1 MFSRR
6 RLIIV
11 TALLALVLVPGAHGE
26 QINGYTATGSPSH
39 VKPLTLSSYAIVL
52 TNTSLDRSAEAASVG
67 IPAGFVVLPTVQAT
81 ASCAGVSSTWT
92 VEVPVP
98 SVDGKIKVRRSGG
111 STNNLCPGGTL
122 TIVFSA
128 TSSAVEGTYVW
139 ATELLRGEDTF
150 VLNGAQPSVIV
161 DGTPPMVTIQSHP
174 ADPTNDQSPTFAFFA
189 NEAASFQCQ
198 LDGGGFTSC
207 GSPITYGDRDDGS
220 HTFVV
225 RATDTAGN
233 TGETS
238 HAWTIDTDP
247 PTVTIGQ
254 KPNSF
259 SNVNSPTFAFS
270 AKEATNVQCK
280 LDDDAFSDCTS
291 PVSYTELRDG
301 PHTFTVRA
309 TDTAGNIGQSS
320 HAWTIDTIAPTVAIT
335 KKPNNPSGVSSA
347 VFEFAAS
354 EAATFQC
361 SLDAG
366 AFAGCTSPRTYT
378 NLTDRVHT
386 FKVKAT
392 DTAGNASEAE
402 TYDWLV
408 ETDLPVVTL
417 TEKPTDPTSS
427 AAASFAF
434 TVNKNSTL
442 ECKLDDGAYAKC
454 QFQISQTQGA
464 QTYTHLADGRHI
476 FRVKATSTGGVGPET
491 VYAWTIDT
499 TGPATALTEK
509 PGDPTNSR
517 SASFTFNA
525 SEPATFQCMLDGA
538 VAACSSPQT
547 YGNLAEGRHTFV
559 VRATDGLNNVGPDTT
574 YLWTIETRAPVL
586 TITSGPPSL
595 GNNRSA
601 SVSFSADE
609 PATFQCSLDDRG
621 FEPCS
626 SPAAYAG
633 LPEGDHSFTLR
644 ATDAAG
650 NVAGASRAWTIDAT
664 PPQTTLASRP
674 KAKTATRSATF
685 AFSAN
690 EPGSFQCR
698 LDAGSYAPC
707 KSPTTYTRLKRGV
720 HRFMV
725 RAIDA
730 AGNVDAVP
738 AVAQWRIGRNAAVS
752 ALFAPAAG
760 ARVTRPPLL
769 RWRAVPRASYYNV
782 QLYKAGRKVLTA
794 WPRRTRLQ
802 LQMRW
807 RFNGRAERFGPG
819 LYRWYVWPAFNRR
832 FGKLVGTSTFVV
844 VRRQG

>member
-6 RLIIV
+6 RLIIL
-11 TALLALVLVPGAHGE
+11 TALLALVLVPGAHAE

-81 ASCAGVSSTWT
+81 ASCGSPTWP
-92 VEVPVP
+92 VEVAGP
-98 SVDGKIKVRRSGG
+98 SEIKVSRGSGG
-111 STNNLCPGGTL
+111 SAKNLCPGGTL

-128 TSSAVEGTYVW
+128 TSPLDEGTYVW

-150 VLNGAQPSVIV
+150 VLNGGQPSVIV
-161 DGTPPMVTIQSHP
+161 DGTPPTLTIQSHP
-174 ADPTNDQSPTFAFFA
+174 ADPTNDRSPTFAFFA

-198 LDGGGFTSC
+198 LDGGEFASC
-207 GSPITYGDRDDGS
+207 GSPITYGDRNDGS

-225 RATDTAGN
+225 TATDGAGN
-233 TGETS
+233 
-238 HAWTIDTDP
+238 
-247 PTVTIGQ
+247 VGQ
-254 KPNSF
+254 
-259 SNVNSPTFAFS
+259 
-270 AKEATNVQCK
+270 
-280 LDDDAFSDCTS
+280 
-291 PVSYTELRDG
+291 
-301 PHTFTVRA
+301 
-309 TDTAGNIGQSS
+309 
-320 HAWTIDTIAPTVAIT
+320 
-335 KKPNNPSGVSSA
+335 
-347 VFEFAAS
+347 AS
-354 EAATFQC
+354 
-361 SLDAG
+361 
-366 AFAGCTSPRTYT
+366 
-378 NLTDRVHT
+378 
-386 FKVKAT
+386 
-392 DTAGNASEAE
+392 
-402 TYDWLV
+402 
-408 ETDLPVVTL
+408 
-417 TEKPTDPTSS
+417 
-427 AAASFAF
+427 
-434 TVNKNSTL
+434 
-442 ECKLDDGAYAKC
+442 
-454 QFQISQTQGA
+454 
-464 QTYTHLADGRHI
+464 
-476 FRVKATSTGGVGPET
+476 
-491 VYAWTIDT
+491 YAWTIET
-499 TGPATALTEK
+499 TAPATAITEK

-517 SASFTFNA
+517 SASFAFNA
-525 SEPATFQCMLDGA
+525 SEPATFQCKLDDGPF
-538 VAACSSPQT
+538 AACASPQS

-559 VRATDGLNNVGPDTT
+559 VRAAGGLNNVGPDTT

-586 TITSGPPSL
+586 TITSGPPGL

-730 AGNVDAVP
+730 AGNLDAVP

-752 ALFAPAAG
+752 ALFAPEAG

-807 RFNGRAERFGPG
+807 RFNGRAERFRPG